1 MYGATSSARDDVAP
15 RAGAWIET
23 ASITCKSLTADR
35 RAPRGR
41 VD

>member
-1 MYGATSSARDDVAP
+1 MTTMVVAP

-23 ASITCKSLTADR
+23 AKRVRTAELR
-35 RAPRGR
+35 ASRAPRGR